1 MPTLDDSEQ
10 AFEAKFAH
18 DEELKFKVLARR
30 DKLVGLWA
38 AAKLGKAGADAED
51 YARLVILSDLEE
63 AGDDDIVR
71 KLVADL
77 AGTGTGEAEIRAA
90 LAEQTRVAHA
100 QVMGAD

>member
-1 MPTLDDSEQ
+1 MSTFDDREQ

-18 DEELKFKVLARR
+18 DEDLKFKVLARR

-38 AAKLGKAGADAED
+38 AAKLGKSGADAED

-63 AGDDDIVR
+63 AGDEDIVR

-77 AGTGTGEAEIRAA
+77 AGAGVGEAEVRAM
-90 LAEQTRVAHA
+90 LAEQTRVAEA
-100 QVMGAD
+100 QVMGTA